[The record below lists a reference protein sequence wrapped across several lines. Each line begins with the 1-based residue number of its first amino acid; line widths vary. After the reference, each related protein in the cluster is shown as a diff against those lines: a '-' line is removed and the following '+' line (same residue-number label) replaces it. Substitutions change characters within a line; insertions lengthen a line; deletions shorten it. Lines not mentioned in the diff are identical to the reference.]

1 MAICMQQAN
10 QTPCRKTSQ
19 ANQAICCQKMK
30 QQASYKGEKHNCKEE
45 LVVTFDLSQPFT
57 LELQVVSDYS

>member
-1 MAICMQQAN
+1 
-10 QTPCRKTSQ
+10 
-19 ANQAICCQKMK
+19 MK

-57 LELQVVSDYS
+57 LELQVVSDYSWQQSAQSESTA